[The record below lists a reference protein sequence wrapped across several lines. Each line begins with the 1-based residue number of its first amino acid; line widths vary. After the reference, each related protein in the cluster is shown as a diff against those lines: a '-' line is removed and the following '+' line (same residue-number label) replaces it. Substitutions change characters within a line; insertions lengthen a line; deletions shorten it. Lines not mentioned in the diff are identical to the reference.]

1 MFARVAMYHGADAGG
16 IEQILSGTAKDFEA
30 RLADPAEGLEGVR
43 EFLLLVDRE
52 SGRGLGIS
60 LFDSEEDL
68 RRGDEQLGRQPLSQA
83 GGVRT
88 GVEYYQVA
96 LHHRQA

>member
-1 MFARVAMYHGADAGG
+1 MYARVAMYHGADAGG
-16 IEQILSGTAKDFEA
+16 IEKILTETAKDFEA
-30 RLADPAEGLEGVR
+30 RLADPAEGLEGVS

-60 LFDSEEDL
+60 LFESEEDL
-68 RRGDEQLGRQPLSQA
+68 KRGDAELNRVPLSQG

-88 GVEYYQVA
+88 GVEYYEVA
-96 LHHRQA
+96 LHRVQA